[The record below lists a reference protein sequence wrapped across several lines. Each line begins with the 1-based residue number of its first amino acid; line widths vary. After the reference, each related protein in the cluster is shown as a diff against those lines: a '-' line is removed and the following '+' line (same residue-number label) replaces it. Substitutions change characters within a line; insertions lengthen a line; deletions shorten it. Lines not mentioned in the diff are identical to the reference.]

1 MKEKKPL
8 FAPYI
13 KDKDRSDDNGP
24 DEWLGAEAQVR
35 IQGGQ
40 PRWRNL
46 LARRGGTFAAVAWLF
61 TFLAGIVLGG
71 GLTMLAGR
79 DRGRG
84 QT

>member
-46 LARRGGTFAAVAWLF
+46 LARRGGTFAAVAWLL

-71 GLTMLAGR
+71 SLTMLAGR
-79 DRGRG
+79 GRGRG